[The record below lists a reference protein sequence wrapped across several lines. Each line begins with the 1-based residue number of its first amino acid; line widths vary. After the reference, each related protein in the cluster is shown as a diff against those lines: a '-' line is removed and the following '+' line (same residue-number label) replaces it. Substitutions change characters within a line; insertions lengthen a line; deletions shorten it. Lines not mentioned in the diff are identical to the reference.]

1 MIMERD
7 VLHLQIPA
15 FPIALARVKD
25 ASLRGWP
32 AAVAP
37 GHSDRALL
45 QCVSKE
51 AAAEGVCEGM
61 PVYRARRLCPA
72 LTLLS
77 PDPEL
82 LARGSRSLL
91 EISGAYSPLTE
102 PSAAGRL
109 FLDLTGC
116 RRLMGPGRDAA
127 ARLEKE
133 IAARLRLQGTVGVAG
148 NKLVSRIAS
157 GYLEKPGVCDV
168 LRGAERTFIAPLPV
182 SVLPGIGSARESVL
196 MRDLNLRRVEEV
208 AALSVL
214 QLRLAFG
221 PFAPLL
227 HQRACGIDPSPVR
240 PPRRTP
246 EVAEE
251 AFLGAE
257 ENDDRIL
264 LAELY
269 RMTEGC
275 GLRLRRLGKGTCR
288 LSLTLTYADG
298 VVEQGTAALP
308 SPLSHDLPLMAGVEG
323 LFYRSCRRRVRLKG
337 MRLVCT
343 RLASGNRQMD
353 LFSPE
358 GEPAAH
364 QAALQ
369 EALDRLRT
377 TYGREAVRWGRS
389 FGQ

>member
-1 MIMERD
+1 MERD

-15 FPIALARVKD
+15 FPVALARVKD
-25 ASLRGWP
+25 TSLRGRP
-32 AAVAP
+32 VAIAP

-61 PVYRARRLCPA
+61 PIYRARRLCAA
-72 LTLLS
+72 LTFLS

-82 LARGSRSLL
+82 LAKGTRSLL
-91 EISGAYSPLTE
+91 EISSAYTPVTE
-102 PSAAGRL
+102 PSASGRL
-109 FLDLTGC
+109 FLDLTGS

-157 GYLEKPGVCDV
+157 GYLDKPGVCDV
-168 LRGAERTFIAPLPV
+168 LRGSERTFIAPLPV
-182 SVLPGIGSARESVL
+182 SVLPGVGAARESVL
-196 MRDLNLRRVEEV
+196 MRDLNLRRIEEV
-208 AALSVL
+208 AALSVA

-227 HQRACGIDPSPVR
+227 HQRARGIDPSPVQ

-246 EVAEE
+246 EIAEE
-251 AFLGAE
+251 TFLGTE
-257 ENDDRIL
+257 ENDDRVL
-264 LAELY
+264 LAELC
-269 RMTEGC
+269 RLAEEC
-275 GLRLRRLGKGTCR
+275 GMRLRRLGKGAGR
-288 LSLTLTYADG
+288 LALTLSYADG
-298 VVEQGTAALP
+298 VSEQGTADLSSA
-308 SPLSHDLPLMAGVEG
+308 LSHDLPLMAAVEV
-323 LFYRSCRRRVRLKG
+323 LFYRTCKRRVRLKG
-337 MRLVCT
+337 MCLVCG
-343 RLASGNRQMD
+343 RLTSGKRQMD

-364 QAALQ
+364 QEALQ
-369 EALDRLRT
+369 EALDRLRGA
-377 TYGREAVRWGRS
+377 YGMAAVRWGRTL
-389 FGQ
+389 GT